1 MYVIK
6 KDGTIV
12 PYDEQK
18 IINAC
23 DKSAHRALVKLG
35 SDEYSDICNGVLE
48 EIENR
53 DYVNE
58 EDGEVYVPVD
68 DLHCIVEN
76 VLSNVNSAVGDAY
89 RQYRNYKIDFCS
101 MLDNVYKKAQEI
113 SYIGDVS
120 NANADSTLISTQR
133 SLIYGQLNKEL
144 YQKFFLTRVENQA
157 VNDGYIYIHDMKDRR
172 DTMNCCLSDIPAIM
186 TGGFEMGNIWY
197 NEPKSLDVAF
207 DVIGDITL
215 SMASQQYGG
224 FTLPEVDKILESYAE
239 LTYQSSLAR
248 YRDMGLDEERAI
260 IEAEKDVRK
269 EFRQGF
275 QGWEYKFNTVASSR
289 GDYPFIAIS
298 FGLSTTKWGSMASE
312 MALETRKNGQGKK
325 GFKRPVL
332 FPKLTFLY
340 DKNLHGDGGDKYPL
354 GWLFNKAIECSSK
367 TMYPDYLSLTGEGY
381 IPSIYK
387 KYGKVI
393 SLMG

>member
-172 DTMNCCLSDIPAIM
+172 DTMNCCLSDVPAIM

-215 SMASQQYGG
+215 SMASQCYGG
-224 FTLPEVDKILESYAE
+224 YTLPEVDKTLEPYAE

-340 DKNLHGDGGDKYPL
+340 DKNLHGNGGDEYPL

-367 TMYPDYLSLTGEGY
+367 TMYPDYLSLTGTGY